1 MVISA
6 KHKITLWVPT
16 VLFVYLM
23 LGDFST
29 DRMGHLV
36 YQVNLRGVVS
46 SVLILSAALLISH
59 GSRGAFIAGIVCWI
73 LSLAALFLEKTHL
86 VAIHF

>member
-16 VLFVYLM
+16 ILFVYLM
-23 LGDFST
+23 LGEFGT
-29 DRMGHLV
+29 DRMGNLV

-59 GSRGAFIAGIVCWI
+59 GSRGTFVAGIVCWI
-73 LSLAALFLEKTHL
+73 LALSALFLEKTHL
-86 VAIHF
+86 LAIHF